1 MPIAWF
7 PRRLRATD
15 ASARVSAGA
24 KSVPSAASAAAGA
37 MIAVKVLPTSRLRA
51 VAVVVRVPVR
61 VRMAYATIGVPHARQ
76 PRGRP
81 PRAVAVVTFRA
92 RSATTLSA
100 PQQLA
105 RQRLPHRKR
114 TARPVVPAVAAT
126 LLFPSLDSR
135 LASVRRA
142 SRRFPPW
149 PIRWLRVRSKSRVA
163 VPVMAGGRVRRSR
176 LRAPRLP
183 MIRLRAV
190 AAVVPASRAE
200 VRMVPLE
207 APITLRLPSR

>member
-61 VRMAYATIGVPHARQ
+61 VQMAYMTIGAPHARQ

-105 RQRLPHRKR
+105 RQWLPHRRR
-114 TARPVVPAVAAT
+114 TARPVVPAVAVT
-126 LLFPSLDSR
+126 LLLPGLDSR

-149 PIRWLRVRSKSRVA
+149 PIRWLRVRSRSRV
-163 VPVMAGGRVRRSR
+163 VVLVMVGERVRQGRLQAPRLPTSR
-176 LRAPRLP
+176 LRA
-183 MIRLRAV
+183 V
-190 AAVVPASRAE
+190 VAVVLASRAE